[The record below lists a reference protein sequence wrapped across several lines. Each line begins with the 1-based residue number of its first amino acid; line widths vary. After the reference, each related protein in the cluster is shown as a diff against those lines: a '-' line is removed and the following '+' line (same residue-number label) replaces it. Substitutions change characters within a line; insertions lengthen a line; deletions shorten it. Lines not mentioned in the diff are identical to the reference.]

1 MLILYLVLTNRF
13 VSLFSNN
20 KADGT
25 YCTITSGKE
34 ASSGRPIRKAM
45 EVEKKPPPMVVTIQV
60 EMAKTL
66 EAF

>member
-1 MLILYLVLTNRF
+1 MCPSFL
-13 VSLFSNN
+13 NN

-25 YCTITSGKE
+25 YCTIISGKE
-34 ASSGRPIRKAM
+34 VSSGRPIGKAM
-45 EVEKKPPPMVVTIQV
+45 EVEKEPPSMVVTIQV